1 MCVEEDMERAKIT
14 RENIILQAA
23 GIFNQKGFAGA
34 SLADLME
41 ATGLKKGGIYNH
53 FESKDEIVFE
63 SFDFAV
69 RQINKAYY
77 KAIRNLE
84 SPLQKLVAIINYYRG
99 SALNPVIKG
108 GCPILNTV
116 IDSDNTHP
124 ELKKRARQALNNW
137 INNIAE
143 IIEQGKHRA
152 EIKNSV
158 DAAKSAAVIIA
169 SIEGGHVLARG
180 LEDLKYM
187 DIVAEQLL
195 DYIHRE
201 LQA

>member
-1 MCVEEDMERAKIT
+1 MERARVTK
-14 RENIILQAA
+14 ENIILQAA
-23 GIFNQKGFAGA
+23 NIFNQKGFAGA

-53 FESKDEIVFE
+53 FESKNEIVFE
-63 SFDFAV
+63 AFDFAV

-77 KAIRNLE
+77 RAIRNLE
-84 SPLQKLVAIINYYRG
+84 SPLQKLNAIVDYYSK
-99 SALNPVIKG
+99 SALNPVIQG

-124 ELKKRARQALNNW
+124 ELKKKARQALDDW
-137 INNIAE
+137 ISNIAA
-143 IIEQGKHRA
+143 IIEQGKQCA
-152 EIKNSV
+152 EIKIET
-158 DAAKSAAVIIA
+158 DAAKSASVIIA

-187 DIVAEQLL
+187 NMVADHLKT
-195 DYIHRE
+195 YIRTE
-201 LQA
+201 LQNK